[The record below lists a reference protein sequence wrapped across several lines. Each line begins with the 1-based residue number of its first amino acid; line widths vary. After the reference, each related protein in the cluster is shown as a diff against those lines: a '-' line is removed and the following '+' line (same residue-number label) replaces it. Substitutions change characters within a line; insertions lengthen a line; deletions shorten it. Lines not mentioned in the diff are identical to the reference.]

1 MNKPNLESLVDT
13 LLMATGNDKD
23 SLLEKLDQIK
33 EGWGVSS
40 TVEGVE

>member
-1 MNKPNLESLVDT
+1 MSKSDLESLVDT
-13 LLMATGNDKD
+13 LLMATGNDKA